1 MGSDWFRAGPF
12 CLLARLI
19 FHHLLQQQQQQQQQR
34 CYRSHLSSGSVFFF
48 CCENRDVFSVL
59 IVATY
64 SPVVKLAFC
73 SLLFLEVWRW
83 LRLANNNKK
92 TAESA

>member
-12 CLLARLI
+12 CLVARI
-19 FHHLLQQQQQQQQQR
+19 LLSFFSRQQQQQQQR
-34 CYRSHLSSGSVFFF
+34 CYRSHLSSGSAFFF
-48 CCENRDVFSVL
+48 RCENRDVFSVL

-64 SPVVKLAFC
+64 SPVVKLSFC
-73 SLLFLEVWRW
+73 SLLFLEVWCW

-92 TAESA
+92 TAGSA